1 MKGKIL
7 IAEDNVELNDIMRN
21 YLIRD
26 GYEVYQAYNG
36 DQAVK
41 MAKAFNVDLIILD
54 IMMPVKD
61 GYVVVN
67 TLRDMG
73 INIPVIVTSAKVS
86 ENDKEK
92 MFSLGADDYMTK
104 PFSFKEAVMRVNAQ
118 LRRSQQ
124 FNKPTS
130 SVEEIRDL
138 GNLTIMPER
147 FEVKVNGVV
156 LQLSNKEF
164 KLLDVLTR
172 EVGRTFSKSQLLDK
186 VWGIEDYVD
195 ENTVAVTIARLRE
208 KLEKV
213 NVNNVKTVWGFGYKW
228 QG

>member
-36 DQAVK
+36 EQAIK
-41 MAKAFNVDLIILD
+41 MAKAFNVDLLILD

-86 ENDKEK
+86 EDDKEK

-118 LRRSQQ
+118 FKTLA
-124 FNKPTS
+124 
-130 SVEEIRDL
+130 
-138 GNLTIMPER
+138 TI
-147 FEVKVNGVV
+147 
-156 LQLSNKEF
+156 Q
-164 KLLDVLTR
+164 
-172 EVGRTFSKSQLLDK
+172 
-186 VWGIEDYVD
+186 
-195 ENTVAVTIARLRE
+195 
-208 KLEKV
+208 
-213 NVNNVKTVWGFGYKW
+213 
-228 QG
+228 

>member
-36 DQAVK
+36 EQAIK
-41 MAKAFNVDLIILD
+41 MAKAFNVDLLILD

-86 ENDKEK
+86 EDDKEK

-104 PFSFKEAVMRVNAQ
+104 PFSFRP
-118 LRRSQQ
+118 SC
-124 FNKPTS
+124 
-130 SVEEIRDL
+130 
-138 GNLTIMPER
+138 
-147 FEVKVNGVV
+147 
-156 LQLSNKEF
+156 
-164 KLLDVLTR
+164 
-172 EVGRTFSKSQLLDK
+172 
-186 VWGIEDYVD
+186 
-195 ENTVAVTIARLRE
+195 
-208 KLEKV
+208 
-213 NVNNVKTVWGFGYKW
+213 
-228 QG
+228 

>member
-36 DQAVK
+36 DQAIK

-86 ENDKEK
+86 EDDKEK

-195 ENTVAVTIARLRE
+195 ENTVAVTGDGAKILTE
-208 KLEKV
+208 L
-213 NVNNVKTVWGFGYKW
+213 
-228 QG
+228 

>member
-36 DQAVK
+36 DQAIK

-67 TLRDMG
+67 ALRDMG

-86 ENDKEK
+86 EDDKEK

-147 FEVKVNGVV
+147 FEVKANGVV

-172 EVGRTFSKSQLLDK
+172 EAGRTFSKSQLLDK

>member
-36 DQAVK
+36 DQAIK

-86 ENDKEK
+86 EDDKEK

-172 EVGRTFSKSQLLDK
+172 EAGRTFSKSQLLDK

>member
-36 DQAVK
+36 DQAIK

-86 ENDKEK
+86 EDDKEK

-172 EVGRTFSKSQLLDK
+172 EAGRTFSKSQLLDK
-186 VWGIEDYVD
+186 VWGIDDYVD

>member
-36 DQAVK
+36 DQAIK

-86 ENDKEK
+86 EDDKEK

>member
-172 EVGRTFSKSQLLDK
+172 EAGRTFSKSQLLDK

>member
-36 DQAVK
+36 DQAIK
-41 MAKAFNVDLIILD
+41 MAKAFNVDLLILD

-86 ENDKEK
+86 EDDKEK

-118 LRRSQQ
+118 LRRSQR

-172 EVGRTFSKSQLLDK
+172 EAGRTFSKSQLLDK

-228 QG
+228 QA

>member
-36 DQAVK
+36 DQAIK
-41 MAKAFNVDLIILD
+41 MAKAFNVDLLILD

-86 ENDKEK
+86 EDDKEK

-124 FNKPTS
+124 FNKTTS

-147 FEVKVNGVV
+147 FEVKANGVV

-172 EVGRTFSKSQLLDK
+172 EAGRTFSKSQLLDK

>member
-36 DQAVK
+36 EQAIK
-41 MAKAFNVDLIILD
+41 MAKAFNVDLLILD

-86 ENDKEK
+86 EDDKEK

-147 FEVKVNGVV
+147 FEVKANGVV

-228 QG
+228 QA

>member
-36 DQAVK
+36 DQAIK
-41 MAKAFNVDLIILD
+41 MAKAFNVDLLILD

-86 ENDKEK
+86 EDDKEK

-147 FEVKVNGVV
+147 FEVKANGVV

-172 EVGRTFSKSQLLDK
+172 EAGRTFSKSQLLDK

>member
-36 DQAVK
+36 DQAIK
-41 MAKAFNVDLIILD
+41 MAKAFNVDLLILD

-86 ENDKEK
+86 EDDKEK

-172 EVGRTFSKSQLLDK
+172 EAGRTFSKSQLLDK

>member
-36 DQAVK
+36 DQAIK

-86 ENDKEK
+86 EDDKEK

-130 SVEEIRDL
+130 RVEEIRDL

>member
-36 DQAVK
+36 EQAIK
-41 MAKAFNVDLIILD
+41 MAKAFNVDLLILD

-86 ENDKEK
+86 EDDKEK

-172 EVGRTFSKSQLLDK
+172 EAGRTFSKSQLLDK

-228 QG
+228 QA

>member
-36 DQAVK
+36 DQAIK
-41 MAKAFNVDLIILD
+41 MAKAFNVDLLILD

-86 ENDKEK
+86 EDDKEK

>member
-36 DQAVK
+36 EQAIK
-41 MAKAFNVDLIILD
+41 MAKAFNVDLLILD

-86 ENDKEK
+86 EDDKEK

-130 SVEEIRDL
+130 RVEEIRDL

-172 EVGRTFSKSQLLDK
+172 EAGRTFSKSQLLDK

>member
-36 DQAVK
+36 DQAIK

-86 ENDKEK
+86 EDDKEK

-124 FNKPTS
+124 FNKTTS

-147 FEVKVNGVV
+147 FEVKANGVV

-172 EVGRTFSKSQLLDK
+172 EAGRTFSKSQLLDK

>member
-36 DQAVK
+36 EQAIK
-41 MAKAFNVDLIILD
+41 MAKAFNVDLLILD

-86 ENDKEK
+86 EDDKEK

-124 FNKPTS
+124 FNKPTG

>member
-36 DQAVK
+36 DQAIK

-86 ENDKEK
+86 EDDKEK

-208 KLEKV
+208 KLEK
-213 NVNNVKTVWGFGYKW
+213 KRI
-228 QG
+228 